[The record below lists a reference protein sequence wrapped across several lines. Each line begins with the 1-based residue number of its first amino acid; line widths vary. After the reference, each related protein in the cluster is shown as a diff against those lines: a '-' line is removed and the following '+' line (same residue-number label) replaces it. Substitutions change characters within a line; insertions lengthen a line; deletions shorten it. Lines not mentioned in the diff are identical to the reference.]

1 MIISSSEAAPKIVHD
16 YDILFVGGLLRM
28 LTICPDL
35 GDTVGDDEEA
45 MYFNLPERPAF
56 GNPKQILPAED
67 YKFFKRHILSIQH
80 RVRTVE
86 PVPAQIETIDVDWQ
100 QVDALGRPN

>member
-1 MIISSSEAAPKIVHD
+1 MIISSSVPEPKIVHD

-28 LTICPDL
+28 LTICPDM
-35 GDTVGDDEEA
+35 GDTVSDDPEA

-56 GNPKQILPAED
+56 GNPKQILPAEN

-86 PVPAQIETIDVDWQ
+86 PVPAQIETIDVNWDTD
-100 QVDALGRPN
+100 DAPKLMH

>member
-1 MIISSSEAAPKIVHD
+1 MIISSSAPAPQIVHD

-56 GNPKQILPAED
+56 GNPKQLLPAED

-80 RVRTVE
+80 KVRVVE
-86 PVPAQIETIDVDWQ
+86 PLPVQIET
-100 QVDALGRPN
+100 VDADWVDGDAPKLMH